1 MSDAKPPLPKER
13 WKGPPEGV
21 PDYVGLSGNAGCSAS
36 SLLIVGS
43 LLILAGLW
51 PLTRALI
58 ALNWTIGRT
67 FWLFLSGLI
76 VGGAGITL
84 VRIAKRRRSSPKQ
97 AAAPEAPQSPSG
109 RDGCLTL
116 FMALAGIVLLLPG
129 LCSFVFGFLM
139 LGPPPSG
146 PERDLFDY
154 AGYATMFLIGCVT
167 GSTGGGM
174 IWWTIVRPPAAA
186 GLMTLVGFALLV
198 PGLYFVLYGAS
209 RIYWADH
216 SRVTWLLMGLPVG
229 LVFIGLALRVRDQNA
244 PPNP

>member
-1 MSDAKPPLPKER
+1 
-13 WKGPPEGV
+13 
-21 PDYVGLSGNAGCSAS
+21 LSGNAGCSAS

-76 VGGAGITL
+76 VGCAGITL

-97 AAAPEAPQSPSG
+97 AAAAEASQSPSE

-116 FMALAGIVLLLPG
+116 LMVLAGIVLLLPG
-129 LCSFVFGFLM
+129 LCSFVIGFLM
-139 LGPPPSG
+139 LGPPPQG
-146 PERDLFDY
+146 PGQDIFDDS
-154 AGYATMFLIGCVT
+154 GYATAFLIGCVA
-167 GSTGGGM
+167 GSTGLGV
-174 IWWTIVRPPAAA
+174 IWWSIVRPSSVA
-186 GLMTLVGFALLV
+186 GLMTLAGLALAV
-198 PGLYFVLYGAS
+198 PGLYFVVFGAS

-216 SRVTWLLMGLPVG
+216 SHVTWLLASLPLGLI
-229 LVFIGLALRVRDQNA
+229 FIGAALRMRRPGA
-244 PPNP
+244 PPTP